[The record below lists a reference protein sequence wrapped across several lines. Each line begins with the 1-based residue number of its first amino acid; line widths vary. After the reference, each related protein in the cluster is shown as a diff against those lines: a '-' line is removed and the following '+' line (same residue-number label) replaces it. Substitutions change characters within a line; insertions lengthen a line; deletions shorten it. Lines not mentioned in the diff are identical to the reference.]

1 MNRRSIHT
9 ALLSGAALLA
19 VWTASCADRS
29 AKSRAAAADELSGD
43 YVALRGAWT
52 VTHNEMLKLTL
63 HEMHGRQFIFQG
75 DRFHL
80 DGDTGTEQ
88 FVLDESSSPKRIDF
102 ISGASVIQGIY
113 KLEGDV
119 LTFCTAPPGVARPT
133 RFESALDSRI
143 ILTIVKRRT

>member
-1 MNRRSIHT
+1 MTRRTSLDRDYERLARHVCGT
-9 ALLSGAALLA
+9 ARGVCLGGGGARGLA
-19 VWTASCADRS
+19 HV
-29 AKSRAAAADELSGD
+29 G
-43 YVALRGAWT
+43 V
-52 VTHNEMLKLTL
+52 LKVMEEARL
-63 HEMHGRQFIFQG
+63 
-75 DRFHL
+75 
-80 DGDTGTEQ
+80 
-88 FVLDESSSPKRIDF
+88 PIDF